1 MVRLFV
7 DGRQV
12 GTGTPANV
20 TINYDLP
27 QPDAAMGSYQGS
39 CAMYLVGDVDGVSV
53 WDRALPISQIG
64 DLVRSLLGGR

>member
-1 MVRLFV
+1 M
-7 DGRQV
+7 

-20 TINYDLP
+20 AINYDLP
-27 QPDAAMGSYQGS
+27 QPDDGDGLVPGGS